1 MRTGRI
7 GLLLVLLTLV
17 AGEAAAQGKPPLP
30 APPKDPYAGAYD
42 LKGLGLGTEATV
54 IVTFASEDCA
64 PCVQAIPF
72 YKRLLAL
79 PRMDGKARRFI
90 VVAVDG
96 LWPVKDILDPQRFEP
111 HRLTSGP
118 YPARRLPGVSGTP
131 ALLLLDRAG
140 KTVRVWEG
148 PLSNAQQQE
157 IIDAINKLATGKG

>member
-7 GLLLVLLTLV
+7 GLLLVLLALV

-30 APPKDPYAGAYD
+30 PPPRDPHAGPYD
-42 LKGLGLGTEATV
+42 MKGLGLGTEATV

-96 LWPVKDILDPQRFEP
+96 LWPVKDVLAPHAFEP
-111 HRLTSGP
+111 HRLTTGP
-118 YPARRLPGVSGTP
+118 YPARRLPGVVRTP

-140 KTVRVWEG
+140 RTIRVWEG
-148 PLSNAQQQE
+148 PLSSAQQQE
-157 IIDAINKLATGKG
+157 IIAAINRLTPGKG